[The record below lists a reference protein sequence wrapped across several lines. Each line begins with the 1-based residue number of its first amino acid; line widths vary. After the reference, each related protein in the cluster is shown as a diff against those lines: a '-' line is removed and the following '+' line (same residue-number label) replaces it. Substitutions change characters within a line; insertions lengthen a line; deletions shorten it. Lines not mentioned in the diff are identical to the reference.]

1 MSENV
6 PAMQLEEPP
15 EIDDPLLGETV
26 DGRYLI
32 ESRLGEGGM
41 GVVYKCKHVVLQK
54 DLAMKVLRADV
65 SKDQEIIQRFR
76 QEAQSA
82 SSVGSQHI
90 IDISD
95 FGTLK
100 DGSTYFVMEHLDG
113 QELTAAI
120 EDPEPIPPER
130 VIHIAKQLC
139 DALGAAHERGIVH
152 RDMKPDN
159 VFLVS
164 RPNNP
169 DFVKVLDFGIAK
181 VGGANSKLTKA
192 GQVFGTPHYMRPEPG
207 SGAGVDHR
215 TDISAGGVILYEMA
229 CGRVPFD
236 ADNLMGILTKHIY
249 EQPIPPHDLPPPID
263 VPPGLEAV
271 IMKALAKQADQRY
284 QTMAE
289 MRADLDALSAGQT
302 PQAVLDPINRNTG
315 NTRAATGPFQ
325 PMSPDQTG
333 AQGLR
338 VGVGGDAPAEG
349 GSNLPVILGAV
360 VGLFALVAA
369 GLAVYFLVLAPDDSA
384 LVAESQPET
393 DPEPE
398 IEPEPDVT
406 NETETEAE
414 TEVAAQPEA
423 PVEQARVT
431 VVSEPAAVEVW
442 VVDEQ
447 AGETLAGN
455 TPFEVPRPE
464 AGEFVNLVL
473 KQPGFE
479 DHEIRIGQFTS
490 DEVRVTMREP
500 DRGRRG
506 GRRRGGRG
514 SQQQQQQQQQQ
525 ETQPQPQETQQN
537 SGRRGGIG
545 SEVLD
550 PWAR

>member
-6 PAMQLEEPP
+6 PAMQLPEPP
-15 EIDDPLLGETV
+15 EDDDPLLGETV

-65 SKDQEIIQRFR
+65 SRDQEIIQRFR

-100 DGSTYFVMEHLDG
+100 DGATYFVMEHLDG
-113 QELTAAI
+113 QELTGAI

-130 VIHIAKQLC
+130 VVHIAKQLC

-164 RPNNP
+164 RANNP

-192 GQVFGTPHYMRPEPG
+192 GQVFGTPHYMSPEQC

-215 TDISAGGVILYEMA
+215 TDIYAVGVILYEMA

-289 MRADLDALSAGQT
+289 MRADLDMLSAGQT
-302 PQAVLDPINRNTG
+302 PNAVLDAVNRTSNP
-315 NTRAATGPFQ
+315 RQQTGPFQ
-325 PMSPDQTG
+325 PMNPSQTG
-333 AQGLR
+333 APGITM
-338 VGVGGDAPAEG
+338 GIGGEAPAE

-369 GLAVYFLVLAPDDSA
+369 GLAVYFLVLAPDDPA
-384 LVAESQPET
+384 PVADT
-393 DPEPE
+393 TPEPE
-398 IEPEPDVT
+398 VEVTPEPEPEVDT
-406 NETETEAE
+406 DPGTETGDEAE
-414 TEVAAQPEA
+414 PGAVQ
-423 PVEQARVT
+423 EQARVN
-431 VVSEPAAVEVW
+431 VISEPAAVEVW
-442 VVDEQ
+442 VVDGE

-455 TPFEVPRPE
+455 TPFEVPRPA

-479 DHEIRIGQFTS
+479 DHAIRIGQFTS

-500 DRGRRG
+500 ERSGRRG
-506 GRRRGGRG
+506 GRRRGGSG
-514 SQQQQQQQQQQ
+514 QQQQQQQQTQ
-525 ETQPQPQETQQN
+525 EAPPEQQQN
-537 SGRRGGIG
+537 TGRRGGNIG